1 MRGANRQAEP
11 GSDNFSIFI
20 VYVVPPVYLIPSM
33 KQILVATDFSKSAA
47 NAMAYAMELA
57 SVLGADVC
65 AIHAIH
71 PTEGINNSTYN
82 AIFIEDYYNN
92 KRQALKEWVEDFKK
106 DGAFQNINVT
116 SLCDVGFLKTVITRY
131 VDENPVALLVM
142 GITGATGI
150 TGIVGSNASMM
161 VTKVKTPTL
170 IIPLESRFSKIPMIT
185 LATDFQT
192 KLSAEDIDALNELI
206 TALGSEKMQVLYVAD
221 KPDDKHI
228 STGEARLR
236 DLIPNTELEFNYISN
251 SSAITGIMDF
261 IESHETDILCLVKHH
276 HNIVYR
282 LFTRS
287 TVNQV
292 MNKSV
297 KAILVLH
304 E

>member
-1 MRGANRQAEP
+1 
-11 GSDNFSIFI
+11 
-20 VYVVPPVYLIPSM
+20 M

-57 SVLGADVC
+57 SILNRDVC

-92 KRQALKEWVEDFKK
+92 KRQALKEWAAEFAADEAYNAV
-106 DGAFQNINVT
+106 NVT
-116 SLCDVGFLKTVITRY
+116 TLCDVGFLKNVITRY
-131 VDENPVALLVM
+131 VDEYPVELLVM
-142 GITGATGI
+142 GITGSTGI

-170 IIPLESRFSKIPMIT
+170 IIPLESKFSKVPMIT
-185 LATDFQT
+185 LATDFET
-192 KLSAEDIDALNELI
+192 RLSAEDVNALNEMVK
-206 TALGSEKMQVLYVAD
+206 AFGSEKMQILYV
-221 KPDDKHI
+221 DDKSDQKHI
-228 STGEARLR
+228 QNGETRLR
-236 DLIPNTELEFNYISN
+236 ELFAQTPLDFNYITN
-251 SSAITGIMDF
+251 SSPLSGITDF
-261 IESHETDILCLVKHH
+261 IETHETDILCLVKHH

-292 MNKSV
+292 MNRSV

>member
-1 MRGANRQAEP
+1 
-11 GSDNFSIFI
+11 
-20 VYVVPPVYLIPSM
+20 M
-33 KQILVATDFSKSAA
+33 KQILVASDFSKSAA

-57 SVLGADVC
+57 AVLNRDICV
-65 AIHAIH
+65 IHAIH

-92 KRQALKEWVEDFKK
+92 KREALKEWAAEFTRQEAYASVKV
-106 DGAFQNINVT
+106 GT
-116 SLCDVGFLKTVITRY
+116 LCDVGFLKNVIARY
-131 VDENPVALLVM
+131 VDENPVELLVM
-142 GITGATGI
+142 GITGSTGI
-150 TGIVGSNASMM
+150 AGIVGSNASMI
-161 VTKVKTPTL
+161 VSKLKTPTL
-170 IIPLESRFSKIPMIT
+170 IIPLESKFSRVPVIT
-185 LATDFQT
+185 LATDFET
-192 KLSAEDIDALNELI
+192 RLSAEDVNALNEMVQ
-206 TALGSEKMQVLYVAD
+206 AFASAKMQVLYVAD

-228 STGEARLR
+228 KTGEAKLSS
-236 DLIPNTELEFNYISN
+236 LIKSAELDFNYINN
-251 SSAITGIMDF
+251 SSAINGIVDF
-261 IESHETDILCLVKHH
+261 VQTHETDILCLVKHH